1 MAALKD
7 LAKSRGTLMNFDPR
21 KLKVKKGLNSRD
33 ATAADNLEH
42 IQWLAKSIAE
52 EGVKT
57 PLVVFQDGDD
67 VYVAD
72 GHCRLAAVLLA
83 IEQGVEIETIPC
95 IPEPRG
101 TNGVDRVLSQV
112 IYNSGKK
119 LTPLELGANFKKALA
134 LGGTVEVI
142 AKRVNMS
149 PSWVNQ
155 MVDLQAAPTEVHEMV
170 KKGKVS
176 ATLAAKVVRR
186 DGVDGGA
193 ETLKKVSETKGDAK
207 VTEKDIAP
215 KDVTWGRVV
224 KWVRKCGV
232 NRPKGVTDKDLYK
245 ALELIGEP

>member
-1 MAALKD
+1 MVALKD
-7 LAKSRGTLMNFDPR
+7 MAASRGTLMNFDPR
-21 KLKVKKGLNSRD
+21 KLKVKQGLNSRD
-33 ATAADNLEH
+33 ANAQDNLEH
-42 IQWLAKSIAE
+42 IAWLAKSIAE

-57 PLVVFQDGDD
+57 PLVVFQDGND

-83 IEQGVEIETIPC
+83 IRNGAEIETIPC

-112 IYNSGKK
+112 IYNSGKS
-119 LTPLELGANFKKALA
+119 LTPLELGANFKKAVA
-134 LGGTVEVI
+134 LGGSVEAI

-149 PSWVNQ
+149 VSWVNQ
-155 MVDLQAAPTEVHEMV
+155 MIDLQAAPEEVHQMV
-170 KKGKVS
+170 REGKVS
-176 ATLAAKVVRR
+176 ATLAAKVVKR
-186 DGVDGGA
+186 DGADGGA
-193 ETLKKVSETKGDAK
+193 ETLKKTHEAKGGKK

-215 KDVTWGRVV
+215 KDITWGRVV

-232 NRPKGVTDKDLYK
+232 NRPKGVSDKDLYK